1 MTTYTDADLYA
12 AAGRLV
18 GRTVVMCDDDTA
30 TIVHQALESFIE
42 MLTGH
47 EPDIDT
53 GLTGSNRAIEF
64 SDVFADERI

>member
-1 MTTYTDADLYA
+1 MTFTDTDLYT

-18 GRTVVMCDDDTA
+18 SRVAVMCDGDTA
-30 TIVHQALESFIE
+30 TVVQQAIESLIE
-42 MLTGH
+42 MLTGY

-64 SDVFADERI
+64 SDVFAQEM